1 VVDLGDVELQPPQ
14 TPPGAIGIY
23 PAALDN
29 EIVIDH
35 VIEGSPAESAGL
47 LQGDV
52 ITRVDD
58 VKVRTP
64 DELRQQVIGTPGT
77 PVRLS
82 VRRAGVTSFV
92 TVVRAPKTVQ

>member
-1 VVDLGDVELQPPQ
+1 
-14 TPPGAIGIY
+14 
-23 PAALDN
+23 
-29 EIVIDH
+29 
-35 VIEGSPAESAGL
+35 
-47 LQGDV
+47 V
-52 ITRVDD
+52 ITRVND

-64 DELRQQVIGTPGT
+64 DELRRQVIGTPGT